1 MDRLQILERLS
12 RLLMTHEL
20 MLVTAESCTG
30 GGVAAACTDLAGSSG
45 WFEHGVVSY
54 SNTAKQQL
62 LGVSDS
68 VLQQYGAVSEQTVQ
82 AMVAGAASDRQV
94 ALAVSGIAG
103 PGGGS
108 EHKPVGTV
116 WFAWGDAMTRSP
128 KKRWHRDSCDRVAV
142 REQAVDYA
150 LEGMLNW
157 LESSLQVVKEP

>member
-116 WFAWGDAMTRSP
+116 WFAWGDAMTQESRC
-128 KKRWHRDSCDRVAV
+128 HLFFGDRVAV